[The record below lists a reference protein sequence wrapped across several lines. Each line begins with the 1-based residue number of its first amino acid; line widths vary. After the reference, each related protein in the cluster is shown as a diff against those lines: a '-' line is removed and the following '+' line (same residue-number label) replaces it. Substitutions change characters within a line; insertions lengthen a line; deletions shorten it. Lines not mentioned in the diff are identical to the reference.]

1 MTLESVERCLIETF
15 DYING
20 VPKECLTDNMSSII
34 NYSQHEFIPEFK
46 AFAKDMGFVPKKCKK
61 HSPETK
67 GKDESCNRFMN
78 WLYPYNCEFETE
90 NELIEIIK
98 RINIKVNMEVNSTT
112 NMPPIVLYEKVVL
125 NIMTD

>member
-1 MTLESVERCLIETF
+1 M
-15 DYING
+15 
-20 VPKECLTDNMSSII
+20 
-34 NYSQHEFIPEFK
+34 Q
-46 AFAKDMGFVPKKCKK
+46 K

-112 NMPPIVLYEKVVL
+112 NMPPIVLYEKEK
-125 NIMTD
+125 NT